1 MGGEPTNGIL
11 QYSTDY
17 GNTWANLSNFFL
29 SLGIFP
35 ICISNDATKMF
46 IGTNNL
52 AYLSTN
58 GGTTWTASN
67 SSGQISAAW
76 ANACS
81 LTGAEMI
88 SWSKNN
94 GLYLSLNTGT
104 TWSAGA
110 SFSIAN
116 SYATSVSKDG
126 SVFFMVPF
134 LGSGAIGATSLLYVT
149 RTSLQSSIT
158 SGWSS
163 VSIGTNLDFSL
174 GWNNLASSLTGS
186 IVYTGA
192 AYTGAVSVTPKSKI
206 SKITGLPGAATVTT
220 IIFDSTLDGSNNYC
234 HNIECSSDGNT
245 VVLVGGP
252 TGNKSAF
259 YYLSLN
265 AGSTW
270 TRYTLPTNSAST
282 VMNCTCSPDGKNVYI
297 SGNFN
302 ANQKYGSYL
311 IRIGYQGLNATF
323 TTTLYTQSGL
333 ATTRSYT
340 VTLTGNKTGGG
351 TTTLYS
357 GSVTTL

>member
-1 MGGEPTNGIL
+1 
-11 QYSTDY
+11 
-17 GNTWANLSNFFL
+17 
-29 SLGIFP
+29 
-35 ICISNDATKMF
+35 MF
-46 IGTNNL
+46 IGANNL

-67 SSGQISAAW
+67 SAGGISGAW

-88 SWSKNN
+88 TWSKNN
-94 GLYLSLNTGT
+94 ALYLSLNAGT
-104 TWSAGA
+104 NWYAGA

-116 SYATSVSKDG
+116 YYSTSVSKDG
-126 SVFFMVPF
+126 SLFFMVPF
-134 LGSGAIGATSLLYVT
+134 LGSGALGATSLYYVT

-158 SGWSS
+158 SGWST
-163 VSIGTNLDFSL
+163 VSIGTNIDFST
-174 GWNNLASSLTGS
+174 GWNTLASSLTGS

-192 AYTGAVSVTPKSKI
+192 AYTGAVSGTPKSKI

-220 IIFDSTLDGSNNYC
+220 ITFDSAVDGSNNYC

-252 TGNKSAF
+252 SGNKSTF
-259 YYLSLN
+259 YYISLN

-270 TRYTLPTNSAST
+270 SRYDLPTNSAST